1 MFKTTALDSV
11 ANRYVDEDIPTSTPG
26 TRLEAADKNIEMDEL
41 VNAVEGSGLT
51 LDPTGVDR
59 DQLLEAI
66 TRLGGLLTVEGDLVV
81 RGATIPERLAAV
93 AAGHVL
99 KSAGIGAKPIWDVP
113 ITSKNAIINGAMLH
127 AQRGAS
133 GSAAF
138 DSTTTPANNDDTY
151 LVDRYLNLSDG
162 NDIVDISQSTD
173 APAGGLLSYSMDVE
187 TINKKFGLLQIIEQ
201 KNCQH
206 MIGGNVSLSFEARV
220 TDITKL
226 DNIKAMIVSW
236 DGTADAPTSD
246 IISAWGA
253 EDTTPTLV
261 ANWTAENTPADLG
274 VTASW
279 AKYKIEN
286 VAIDTASTK
295 NIGVFIWSDGFCDT
309 LGKILRITNV
319 QLEKNSIA
327 TEFDWQDDLSFCQ
340 KYCCKSYDQNIVP
353 GTATVIGR
361 AMIRMTGLA
370 SSDHEVTLQKGFK
383 ILMRVTPTV
392 TVYDEVGNSGK
403 VSMEAGDNIA
413 TTGVNISINGIDVT
427 AINGAASTARRIS
440 YHYIAYAEI
449 GV

>member
-11 ANRYVDEDIPTSTPG
+11 GNAYVDKDVGTSTPG
-26 TRLEAADKNIEMDEL
+26 TRLEADDRNIVQDEL
-41 VNAVEGSGLT
+41 VNLVEGKGLT
-51 LDPTGVDR
+51 LDPTGANR
-59 DQLLEAI
+59 DQILEAVDI
-66 TRLGGLLTVEGDLVV
+66 AGLT
-81 RGATIPERLAAV
+81 T
-93 AAGHVL
+93 
-99 KSAGIGAKPIWDVP
+99 
-113 ITSKNAIINGAMLH
+113 KNAIINGAMLH

-133 GSAAF
+133 GSAVF
-138 DSTTTPANNDDTY
+138 DATTTPANNDDTY

-162 NDIVDISQSTD
+162 NDIVDVSQSTD
-173 APAGGLLSYSMDVE
+173 APAGSLLSYSMDVE
-187 TINKKFGLLQIIEQ
+187 TINKKFGILQIIEQ

-220 TDITKL
+220 TDIAKL
-226 DNIKAMIVSW
+226 DNIKAMILSW
-236 DGTADAPTSD
+236 DGAADAPTSD

-286 VAIDTASTK
+286 VAIDTANTK

-327 TEFDWQDDLSFCQ
+327 TEFDWRNIAAELVLCQ
-340 KYCCKSYDQNIVP
+340 RYYCKSYDQAIVP
-353 GTATVIGR
+353 GSDTLIGVVQGWYS
-361 AMIRMTGLA
+361 TGL
-370 SSDHEVTLQKGFK
+370 SNNDSDIGNCIIYPVT
-383 ILMRVTPTV
+383 MRT
-392 TVYDEVGNSGK
+392 
-403 VSMEAGDNIA
+403 IA
-413 TTGVNISINGIDVT
+413 TLNTWDEAENFGKITIVGVNNRVPVFANQGENSFFLKGSSGGATTTKSMHFHYT
-427 AINGAASTARRIS
+427 AE
-440 YHYIAYAEI
+440 AEI